1 MLIGCLLMSAANL
14 LMVLPALSIEGGAA
28 GRASWLWLLGY
39 YVVMT
44 VGEIHLYPVG
54 LSLFSKAAPVRM
66 ASLMMGFY
74 FVPNFLGG
82 GFLQGWLG
90 TFWEKM
96 DKALFFVMIA
106 GVAALAALIIWLLE
120 RPLRPLLKEAA

>member
-1 MLIGCLLMSAANL
+1 MAAANL
-14 LMVLPALSIEGGAA
+14 LMVLPAVMGGQ
-28 GRASWLWLLGY
+28 ASWLWLAGY
-39 YVVMT
+39 YVIMT
-44 VGEIHLYPVG
+44 MGEIHLYPVG
-54 LSLFSKAAPVRM
+54 LSLFSKAAPARM

-96 DKALFFVMIA
+96 DKALFFLMIA
-106 GVAALAALIIWLLE
+106 GVALAAALIIRLLG
-120 RPLRPLLKEAA
+120 RPLRPVLEDAA

>member
-1 MLIGCLLMSAANL
+1 
-14 LMVLPALSIEGGAA
+14 MVPFSP
-28 GRASWLWLLGY
+28 WLWLLAF

-44 VGEIHLYPVG
+44 MGEIHLYPVG
-54 LSLFSKAAPVRM
+54 LSLFSKAAPPRM

-90 TFWEKM
+90 TFWDKM
-96 DKALFFVMIA
+96 DKAAFFVMIA
-106 GVAALAALIIWLLE
+106 VIAAVAGLVIRAFE
-120 RPLRPLLKEAA
+120 RPLRPFLEEKSS